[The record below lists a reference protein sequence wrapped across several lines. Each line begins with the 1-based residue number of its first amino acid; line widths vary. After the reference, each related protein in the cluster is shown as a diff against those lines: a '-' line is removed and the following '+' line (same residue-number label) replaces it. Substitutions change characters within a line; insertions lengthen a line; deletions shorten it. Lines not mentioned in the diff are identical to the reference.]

1 MELVS
6 ESLVLLAASIF
17 LALIV
22 ERSLEIIKSIY
33 DYLEVRLDWVG
44 FWNKRSLDLQKRFE
58 NRVLRNKG
66 GNQKNLFLYLTSS
79 FISTDLPGYEGV
91 LVISANKVRNKT
103 ITFSFKILGLILG
116 ILIAFWVDLNLFKL
130 VDQLNYCVQC
140 EPTSR
145 VDVILR
151 GWLGTTISGVAIGL
165 GSGPVHKLIAAID
178 LARKNRQSI
187 NV

>member
-6 ESLVLLAASIF
+6 ESLILLAASIF

-22 ERSLEIIKSIY
+22 ERSLEIIKSVY
-33 DYLEVRLDWVG
+33 DYLEVRLGWVD
-44 FWNKRSLDLQKRFE
+44 FWNNRARDLQKRFE
-58 NRVLRNKG
+58 NRILRNKG

-91 LVISANKVRNKT
+91 LVISANKVRNKA

-130 VDQLNYCVQC
+130 VDQLNYCEQC
-140 EPTSR
+140 VFTTEI
-145 VDVILR
+145 DVLLR
-151 GWLGTTISGVAIGL
+151 GCFGTTISGIAIGL
-165 GSGPVHKLIAAID
+165 GSGPAHKLIAAID
-178 LARKNRQSI
+178 LARKKRQTI